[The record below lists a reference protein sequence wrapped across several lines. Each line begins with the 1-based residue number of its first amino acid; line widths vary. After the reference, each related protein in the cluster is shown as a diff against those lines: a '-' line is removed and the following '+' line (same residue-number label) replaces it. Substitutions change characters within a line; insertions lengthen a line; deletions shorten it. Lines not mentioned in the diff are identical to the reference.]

1 MNIFLFQALVRKM
14 EERAKL
20 ALEQIREEKRMKKE
34 RKIRQEIISKL
45 DQIEKRLQAT
55 LGYGETPEVS
65 SSDTEFTS
73 WVTYLT
79 ERQKIEEK
87 SFQFSP
93 AQVFEQAAFEVYF
106 RDSFGL
112 REKGEISESPSE
124 KSSET
129 EENIPTSFSP
139 TELIFKDKNRIRR
152 KVILKRV
159 YDSPDAP
166 DSERPKKQTRR
177 KVTLKRVF

>member
-1 MNIFLFQALVRKM
+1 MLIFLFQAFVRKM

-20 ALEQIREEKRMKKE
+20 ALEQIREEKQAKKE
-34 RKIRQEIISKL
+34 RKIRQEIVRKL

-55 LGYGETPEVS
+55 IGYGETPDVT
-65 SSDTEFTS
+65 SSDNEFTS
-73 WVTYLT
+73 WVAYLT
-79 ERQKIEEK
+79 ERQKTEK
-87 SFQFSP
+87 KSLQFSP

-112 REKGEISESPSE
+112 REKGEISEI
-124 KSSET
+124 SSET

-152 KVILKRV
+152 KVTLKRV